1 MLCRVITAVKRFS
14 KAEDQPSEAEDALLF
29 WVNQS
34 LHALRF
40 TIVVLLC
47 LGFTNLK
54 PNSSGLDWKRRQQ
67 ITTSHFQNSQS
78 CKIFRIFRTELV

>member
-1 MLCRVITAVKRFS
+1 MITAVKRFS

-47 LGFTNLK
+47 LGFTKLK
-54 PNSSGLDWKRRQQ
+54 
-67 ITTSHFQNSQS
+67 T
-78 CKIFRIFRTELV
+78 

>member
-1 MLCRVITAVKRFS
+1 MASKSLLSSSFALQLRDHNLYLNPLPCRVITAVKRFS

-47 LGFTNLK
+47 LGFTKLK
-54 PNSSGLDWKRRQQ
+54 
-67 ITTSHFQNSQS
+67 T
-78 CKIFRIFRTELV
+78 